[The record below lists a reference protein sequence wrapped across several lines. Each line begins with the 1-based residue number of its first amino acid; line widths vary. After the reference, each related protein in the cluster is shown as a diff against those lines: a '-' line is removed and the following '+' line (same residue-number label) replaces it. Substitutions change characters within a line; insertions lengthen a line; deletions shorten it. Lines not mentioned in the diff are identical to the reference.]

1 METDSA
7 TRKVNLGK
15 AYPQAPKRIPVR
27 SQSPQ
32 KSKPDVASPEPV
44 RTPRGWGVTAESP
57 AESKTGE
64 NGQKSLLT
72 RRAMPISQ
80 PEFNLSERFPN
91 LESVSVKAEFKIAA
105 DGTYEPTLLNT
116 SGDPTADV
124 VILARLLEYQWLP
137 AMEKGVPK
145 DDVRILDI
153 NLEN

>member
-1 METDSA
+1 
-7 TRKVNLGK
+7 
-15 AYPQAPKRIPVR
+15 
-27 SQSPQ
+27 
-32 KSKPDVASPEPV
+32 
-44 RTPRGWGVTAESP
+44 
-57 AESKTGE
+57 
-64 NGQKSLLT
+64 
-72 RRAMPISQ
+72 MPISQ